1 MSVTDRKPPY
11 HFSHTVRVGFDETD
25 AQGVV
30 YYGRYMPYFDRARV
44 EYLRHLGLLH
54 TAPSG
59 REFVMRANRVA
70 YHAPARFDDL
80 LEVFVRVERIGTSSV
95 IFQLVACDEHGD
107 DLCSA
112 EQVVVLIDVTTR
124 RPVTVGE
131 EYRRAIDLLEG
142 RTAADAPAMGPVGR
156 RGGAVEAIE
165 RIINRES
172 EADEILRQSVA
183 TIAKRFETFCGIR
196 FVEDGGMI
204 DGPSGGD
211 YAEPQSVVSITY
223 DDSSIA
229 EIALGMPLEEEDR
242 DAFDRIAKLLSPFCL
257 VGWDTGGEAW
267 NP

>member
-1 MSVTDRKPPY
+1 VSVTDRKPPFR
-11 HFSHTVRVGFDETD
+11 FSHTVRVGFDETD

-54 TAPSG
+54 TGPAD
-59 REFVMRANRVA
+59 REFVMRANRVE

-95 IFQLVACDEHGD
+95 TFQFSACDDRGD
-107 DLCSA
+107 ELCSA
-112 EQVVVLIDVTTR
+112 EQVAVLIDVKTR
-124 RPVTVGE
+124 RPVAVGE
-131 EYRRAIDLLEG
+131 AYRSEIGLFEG
-142 RTAADAPAMGPVGR
+142 RSSAPVPDGGPGGR
-156 RGGAVEAIE
+156 RTGAVDAIE
-165 RIINRES
+165 RIIDRES
-172 EADEILRQSVA
+172 EADEILRQAVA
-183 TIAKRFETFCGIR
+183 TIAKRYETFCGIR

-204 DGPSGGD
+204 DGPSAGD
-211 YAEPQSVVSITY
+211 YAEPQSVVPITY

-229 EIALGMPLEEEDR
+229 EIALGAPLHDDDR